1 MWGIGHFI
9 TFICWFLSNFLG
21 NPMLIGLVDYERN
34 GNDPLK
40 RNLIDMV
47 RLSTTLHSILIVFL

>member
-1 MWGIGHFI
+1 
-9 TFICWFLSNFLG
+9 
-21 NPMLIGLVDYERN
+21 MLIGLVDYERN